1 MSIPLDANFKSMSC
15 QLGGLRLNGIV
26 NYSDQSPSPP
36 ITTGTAQSLTV
47 ITIDD
52 PAVAQDP
59 PVPPDGSIW
68 GNSLKGSLQVQ
79 INNTTDPSKYYYI
92 PLYQ

>member
-15 QLGGLRLNGIV
+15 QLGGLRLNGIY
-26 NYSDQSPSPP
+26 NGTAPNS
-36 ITTGTAQSLTV
+36 GTAQSLSL

-52 PAVAQDP
+52 TASLRPSSV
-59 PVPPDGSIW
+59 VTGL
-68 GNSLKGSLQVQ
+68 GTLKGYLQVS
-79 INNTTDPSKYYYI
+79 IPGLATPTNPYYYI

>member
-15 QLGGLRLNGIV
+15 QLGGLRLNGIA
-26 NYSDQSPSPP
+26 NYSNQSPSPP
-36 ITTGTAQSLTV
+36 ITSGTAQSLTV

-52 PAVAQDP
+52 SAAAQTLTKTITDKF
-59 PVPPDGSIW
+59 
-68 GNSLKGSLQVQ
+68 LKVQ
-79 INNTTDPSKYYYI
+79 IAGTNYYI